1 MIENDFGSISV
12 SLQVRAFIGT
22 ERESF
27 SWVWQSRRRKT
38 FLGAASDFRFRCTFR
53 KKKFRFRVST
63 ELGRYRRLTD
73 ARFLWP
79 RSKTLPDELCLL
91 ASALASYRTPLHTR
105 TLSPTHT
112 WWVLLSLTL
121 SLSLTHAQALQHIH
135 LLSLT
140 HTHVTTTLCLCT
152 LAQTLTTHSC
162 SPSASCAPVGRN

>member
-27 SWVWQSRRRKT
+27 SWVWQSWRRKT

-53 KKKFRFRVST
+53 EFFFRFRVST
-63 ELGRYRRLTD
+63 ELGRDVRLTDTD

-112 WWVLLSLTL
+112 W
-121 SLSLTHAQALQHIH
+121 
-135 LLSLT
+135 
-140 HTHVTTTLCLCT
+140 
-152 LAQTLTTHSC
+152 
-162 SPSASCAPVGRN
+162 